1 MSPAYRGGVLDWLR
15 HRVPRLDSVRYQRYQ
30 GTMSDEE
37 EFTRP
42 AAPAAVRPAP
52 PHHDV
57 VFFRRETAGG
67 AGTKEFEDIML
78 RRVPRETA
86 MQFRGSAGGRGLTHA
101 QYLKALVE
109 LHARI
114 RERADEGNESTRRL
128 LLDELG
134 LASVTV

>member
-1 MSPAYRGGVLDWLR
+1 
-15 HRVPRLDSVRYQRYQ
+15 
-30 GTMSDEE
+30 MSDEE
-37 EFTRP
+37 EFTVP
-42 AAPAAVRPAP
+42 LPPPPFGSPP

-57 VFFRRETAGG
+57 VFFRRETVSGP
-67 AGTKEFEDIML
+67 GTKEFEDIML

-86 MQFRGSAGGRGLTHA
+86 MQFRGSAGGRGLTHG

-114 RERADEGNESTRRL
+114 RGRADEGNESLQL